1 MKTMKRI
8 AGLICVV
15 SMAFA
20 LTACGGTGDSEDIAK
35 VLSDAQTK
43 ATEAGSMEGDMVM
56 DMSISASAGEG
67 TEPQTMDTVMNMRFV
82 AFNEP
87 MKVKVSMDM
96 SDLLGQT
103 GEEPAELL
111 VDTYVVEKDGVY
123 YVSTNS
129 GGTWTTDT
137 MELGELGQLNPQD
150 NLQMYIDNATSFK
163 KIGEETLENGT
174 KAVKYS
180 GVITS
185 KSLDKVMA
193 ASGMAANMDQLGV
206 DLDWEALYTE
216 MGDMPIS
223 IWIDGEGY
231 PVRYEMDMTQMMNT
245 VFTRVMEQ
253 LGDQAAGY
261 SMTAEKVFIS
271 MDVYNYGGAAD
282 FELPPEAAQ

>member
-8 AGLICVV
+8 IGLICAL

-20 LTACGGTGDSEDIAK
+20 LAACGETEDIAQT
-35 VLSDAQTK
+35 LTDAQTK
-43 ATEAGSMEGDMVM
+43 ATAAGSMEGDMVM
-56 DMSISASAGEG
+56 DMSISVTAGEG
-67 TEPQTMDTVMNMRFV
+67 TEPQSTDTVMKMHFV

-87 MKVKVSMDM
+87 MKVKASVDM

-103 GEEPAELL
+103 GAEPAELT

-123 YVSTNS
+123 TVYTNAA
-129 GGTWTTDT
+129 GEWTTET
-137 MELGELGQLNPQD
+137 LELGELGQLNPQD

-163 KIGEETLENGT
+163 KMGEETLEGGV

-180 GVITS
+180 GIITS
-185 KSLDKVMA
+185 ESLDKVME
-193 ASGMAANMDQLGV
+193 ASGMAANMSQMGM
-206 DLDWEALYTE
+206 DLDWAALYKE

-245 VFTRVMEQ
+245 VFSRVMEQ
-253 LGDQAAGY
+253 LGDAATGY
-261 SMTAEKVFIS
+261 TMTATKVYIS
-271 MDVYNYGGAAD
+271 MNMFNYGTATD